1 MLVHFSGGVDCPD
14 LVLYVLLFI
23 GQLNRLRN
31 VKRTTLNVTKRVYFF
46 SNVGE
51 YICSSEMHVLNYQKH
66 VALSIISHLTE
77 TVILIPALLME
88 WKSKNNN

>member
-1 MLVHFSGGVDCPD
+1 MND
-14 LVLYVLLFI
+14 LECHKESI
-23 GQLNRLRN
+23 
-31 VKRTTLNVTKRVYFF
+31 FF

-77 TVILIPALLME
+77 TVILIPVLWME
-88 WKSKNNN
+88 WKSENNN